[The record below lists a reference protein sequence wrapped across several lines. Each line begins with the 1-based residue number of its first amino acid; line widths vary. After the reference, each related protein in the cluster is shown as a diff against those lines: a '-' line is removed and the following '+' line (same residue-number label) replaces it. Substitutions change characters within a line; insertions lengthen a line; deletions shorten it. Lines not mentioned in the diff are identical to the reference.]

1 MQPHNARARHNP
13 FLLAFRDEILLS
25 YLYKPRGDRWGP
37 ERWPFLFFRK
47 EFPLKITD
55 VETIRFAYVANT
67 ERDSDGHGHPGPER
81 EAVQTLL
88 KISTD
93 EDVCGYWFG
102 AQADVI
108 HRVVKPAL
116 LGEDPFMREKIWR
129 DLNHRQRLNL
139 GTLSDKVI
147 MAVDLALWDLAGRA
161 VGQPV
166 YKLLGGYRDKV
177 PAYASTMCGDDLEG
191 GLGTPE
197 DYARFAE
204 WCMKRGYPAF
214 KLHTWQPPYKGA
226 PSVERDLEACAAVRD
241 AVGPDVPLMLDP
253 YHYYDREAALALAK
267 GLEKLDYYWM
277 EEPMDEHSMS
287 SYVWLC
293 EQTHLSICGPETC
306 EGKMY
311 VRAEW
316 IKAGACDISRCGVG
330 DVGGLTPLMK
340 TVHLCESF
348 GMRCEIHGGG
358 PGNLHALC
366 AMSNGEFYERGL
378 LHPFIDFD
386 KPAPWLNE
394 HGEPMDDKGFVRV
407 PQRPGLGMNINWA
420 YIEKNKV

>member
-1 MQPHNARARHNP
+1 MVASPVSRLTP
-13 FLLAFRDEILLS
+13 
-25 YLYKPRGDRWGP
+25 
-37 ERWPFLFFRK
+37 K

-55 VETIRFAYVANT
+55 VETIRFTYISNT
-67 ERDSDGHGHPGPER
+67 ERDSDGHGHPGPKR
-81 EAVQTLL
+81 EAAQTLL

-93 EDVCGYWFG
+93 ADVCGYWFG
-102 AQADVI
+102 TNAEVI
-108 HRVVKPAL
+108 RGVVKPAL
-116 LGEDPFMREKIWR
+116 IGEDPFMREKIWR

-147 MAVDLALWDLAGRA
+147 MSVDLALWDLAGRA
-161 VGQPV
+161 LNQPV

-177 PAYASTMCGDDLEG
+177 PAYASTMCGDDLKG

-226 PSVERDLEACAAVRD
+226 PSVKRDLEACATVREV
-241 AVGPDVPLMLDP
+241 VGPDVPLMLDP

-267 GLEKLDYYWM
+267 GLEKLNYYWM

-293 EQTHLSICGPETC
+293 EQTHLPICGPETC

-340 TVHLCESF
+340 NRSPVRILWRALRNPRGRPREFARLVRHVQRRILRTRPPPS
-348 GMRCEIHGGG
+348 
-358 PGNLHALC
+358 LHRL
-366 AMSNGEFYERGL
+366 
-378 LHPFIDFD
+378 
-386 KPAPWLNE
+386 
-394 HGEPMDDKGFVRV
+394 
-407 PQRPGLGMNINWA
+407 
-420 YIEKNKV
+420 